1 MNTALHLQSPKT
13 GQKSFFLIIEIRN
26 NLNNQ
31 MHYKKRFSKT
41 KILNLKNLLI
51 MLTVKSQHL
60 SFYITISTFFYL
72 SCHKF
77 PKFKT

>member
-60 SFYITISTFFYL
+60 SFYITISTFFL
-72 SCHKF
+72 
-77 PKFKT
+77 FKLP